1 MSGVKRV
8 LFRYLNYISGKP
20 KTNMA
25 KKNTKKVSKIK
36 IKKKTWYKIQA
47 PTLFASRHI
56 GETYLANA
64 QSAIGRV
71 MTVNLKDLTD
81 SFRDQ
86 SMYVTLKLENIK
98 DQKFTTSIVGYS
110 VIPSFIKRMARK
122 RTSRLDDVF
131 TVTTKEGKQVLI
143 KAIAIAMFKSNRSV
157 GTALRLKMQEIVT
170 QTAQRLPFEAFASEI
185 ITGKVKMSLK
195 RELKKL
201 YPVKEAIVREFKL
214 VQNKKAAPITVFE
227 TKESHEKADEH
238 VEEVSKEAANVE
250 AKEEVSTPEPMVE
263 AAENIEVQEEVSTP
277 EPVVEAPVVTEKQ
290 E

>member
-1 MSGVKRV
+1 
-8 LFRYLNYISGKP
+8 
-20 KTNMA
+20 MA

-71 MTVNLKDLTD
+71 MTINLKDLTD

-98 DQKFTTSIVGYS
+98 DQQFTTSIIGYS

-131 TVTTKEGKQVLI
+131 TVTTKEGKKVLI

-157 GTALRLKMQEIVT
+157 GTTLRLKMQEIIT
-170 QTAQRLPFEAFASEI
+170 QTAQKLTFEAFASEI

-195 RELKKL
+195 RELKKV

-214 VQNKKAAPITVFE
+214 VQNKKGTPIAVVE
-227 TKESHEKADEH
+227 TKESHEEAQKH
-238 VEEVSKEAANVE
+238 IEEVEKEAVNVE
-250 AKEEVSTPEPMVE
+250 VQQEVP
-263 AAENIEVQEEVSTP
+263 TP
-277 EPVVEAPVVTEKQ
+277 EPVVEAPVVEAPVVEEPVVAEKQ